1 MLRVIAGKARGKK
14 LKAPAGMNT
23 RPVTDMIKEAIFN
36 VLGQDMENYRF
47 LDLFAGSGS
56 MGIEALSRGAVQ
68 VIFIDRDSSSVRII
82 KENLANCG
90 FSRENYQ
97 VYKNDVFK
105 AVDLLEKK
113 SEKFDFIYVDP
124 PFTDEEIFDR
134 IMSRLDQA
142 RLLTDEGILLLRTR
156 RKKKLT
162 EGLKHLIKYR
172 MNEYGES
179 TLHYYK
185 WEEEAS
191 TL

>member
-1 MLRVIAGKARGKK
+1 MLRVIAGSARGKK

-36 VLGQDMENYRF
+36 VLGQDMEDARF

-56 MGIEALSRGAVQ
+56 MGIEALSRGAVR
-68 VIFIDRDSSSVRII
+68 VVFIDRDSGSVRII
-82 KENLANCG
+82 KENLENCG
-90 FSRENYQ
+90 FQPENYQ

-105 AVDLLEKK
+105 AVDILEKK
-113 SEKFDFIYVDP
+113 DEKFDFIYVDP
-124 PFTDEEIFDR
+124 PFTDEEVFDR
-134 IMSRLDQA
+134 IMRRLDQA
-142 RLLTDEGILLLRTR
+142 RLLTEEGILLIRTR
-156 RKKKLT
+156 RKKSLT
-162 EGLKHLIKYR
+162 EGLKHLVKYR

-185 WEEEAS
+185 REEEAS

>member
-14 LKAPAGMNT
+14 LKAPAGTNT

-56 MGIEALSRGAVQ
+56 MGIEALSRGAAQ
-68 VIFIDRDSSSVRII
+68 VVFIDRDYGSVRII
-82 KENLANCG
+82 KENLENCG
-90 FSRENYQ
+90 FNQENYQ
-97 VYKNDVFK
+97 VFKNDVFK
-105 AVDLLEKK
+105 AVDILEKK
-113 SEKFDFIYVDP
+113 SANFDFIYVDP

-134 IMSRLDQA
+134 IMRKLDQTH
-142 RLLTDEGILLLRTR
+142 LLTDDGILLIRTR

-162 EGLKHLIKYR
+162 EGLRHLRKYR
-172 MNEYGES
+172 MNDYGES

-185 WEEEAS
+185 REEEAS